1 MWANLDFEDGDNFA
15 NQPLIDSPTDLNLG
29 TPEKLIL
36 VHLKNSARKP
46 GRNGLNVKV
55 GSRKSYTCYETTL
68 KIEN

>member
-29 TPEKLIL
+29 TPEPEKLL
-36 VHLKNSARKP
+36 ARNP
-46 GRNGLNVKV
+46 GRNGLNEKV